1 MTRERRTP
9 DHARAVIL
17 DAAERVFTTV
27 MPDQVGLRDIAREAG
42 ISHALV
48 THYFGT
54 YDGLVSATLHR
65 RITAAREL
73 ALSQLSTVVFS
84 PGEAPMIRL
93 LLEIMQDVVMVR
105 LIGWAIM
112 TGRRD
117 QLGAAGG
124 LQRIVDG
131 LEERAR
137 GLGLPVPPRAKIE
150 FAVAAAFAMAFGF
163 TVANHELGV
172 ALGRDGA
179 LGFEEIRAEMPK
191 LFWAYFASQL
201 RTTAQLL

>member
-17 DAAERVFTTV
+17 DAAERVFTSV
-27 MPDQVGLRDIAREAG
+27 MPDQVGLRDVAREAG
-42 ISHALV
+42 ISHGLV

-54 YDGLVSATLHR
+54 YDGLVRATLRR
-65 RITAAREL
+65 RITAARER
-73 ALSQLSTVVFS
+73 ALSQLSSVVFS
-84 PGEAPMIRL
+84 PGEAPMIQL
-93 LLEIMQDVVMVR
+93 LLDIMQDVVMVR

-117 QLGAAGG
+117 ELGAAGG
-124 LQRIVDG
+124 LQKIVDG
-131 LEERAR
+131 LENRVRE
-137 GLGLPVPPRAKIE
+137 LGLPVPARAKIE

-163 TVANHELGV
+163 SVANHELGV

-179 LGFEEIRAEMPK
+179 LGFDEIRAEMPK
-191 LFWAYFASQL
+191 LFRAYFASQMSP
-201 RTTAQLL
+201 TARVT

>member
-54 YDGLVSATLHR
+54 YDGLVRATLHR
-65 RITAAREL
+65 RITAARAL
-73 ALSQLSTVVFS
+73 ALSRLSTVVFS
-84 PGEAPMIRL
+84 PGEAPMIQL
-93 LLEIMQDVVMVR
+93 LLDVMQDVVMVR

-117 QLGAAGG
+117 ELGAAGG

-131 LEERAR
+131 LEDRAR
-137 GLGLPVPPRAKIE
+137 RLGLPVPPRAKIE

-163 TVANHELGV
+163 AVANHELGV
-172 ALGRDGA
+172 ALGRAGA
-179 LGFEEIRAEMPK
+179 LGFDELRAEMPK
-191 LFWAYFASQL
+191 LFWAYFTSQL
-201 RTTAQLL
+201 RPTAQVT